1 MIVSFV
7 VKCDIFAHN
16 GGFLLS
22 AWLKTARKAARCD
35 ADKIKM
41 ELEL

>member
-1 MIVSFV
+1 M

-22 AWLKTARKAARCD
+22 AWLKTARKAVVVRCD

-41 ELEL
+41 ELVEL